1 MHPSSQNGRYAAG
14 AFNEGLAGGRA
25 SGTLSV
31 AGGYLLFESQAA
43 SIRLP
48 LSGITV
54 KTGGAGKRLI
64 FFTHPEVS
72 GWMVYTP
79 DRSILRD
86 FQLAHLPGVQQI
98 RRERLRFRLWSA
110 AAVIMVLIAVLAS
123 VYGLIKLKT
132 PLTRAVAARVPTQW
146 EEKLGDMMIAQFKQ
160 QQPFIEDKQ
169 TLDLI
174 ASIFAPL
181 SRNIPDAGYAFEL
194 HVVKNPAVNA
204 FALPGGD
211 IVVYTGLIR
220 SADSIEE
227 LLGVLAH
234 EAAHVTQQ
242 HSMRQLIGSAG
253 VFILVQAFFGD
264 VSGLLAVIVE
274 NSEWLINLK
283 YSRDYEREA
292 DDNGWRYLMAA
303 DIDPRGMITF
313 FEKLNA
319 RQTGRDRPDG
329 LKKPLEFLST
339 HPTTDERIARLKQKA
354 AKISEK
360 RNFRQFEIDMAQ
372 LKQRLPDNG
381 GSAAE
386 LGP

>member
-1 MHPSSQNGRYAAG
+1 MHPSSQHGRYAAG
-14 AFNEGLAGGRA
+14 AFNEELPGGRA
-25 SGTLSV
+25 SGTLSA

-54 KTGGAGKRLI
+54 KPGGAGKRLI
-64 FFTHPEVS
+64 FFNHPEVP
-72 GWMVYTP
+72 GWTVYTP
-79 DRSILRD
+79 DRSILTD

-98 RRERLRFRLWSA
+98 RRERRRFRLCSA
-110 AAVIMVLIAVLAS
+110 AAAMMVFIAILAS
-123 VYGLIKLKT
+123 AYGVFKLKV
-132 PLTRAVAARVPTQW
+132 PLTRAVAARVPAEW
-146 EEKLGDMMIAQFKQ
+146 EENLGDMMIAQFKK
-160 QQPFIEDKQ
+160 QQPFIEDEKP
-169 TLDLI
+169 LDLLE
-174 ASIFAPL
+174 SFFAPL
-181 SRNIPDAGYAFEL
+181 SQNIPDAGYGFAL
-194 HVVKNPAVNA
+194 HVVKNPSINA

-211 IVVYTGLIR
+211 IVLYTGLIH

-292 DDNGWRYLMAA
+292 DDTGWQYLMAA

-319 RQTGRDRPDG
+319 RQPDRDLPVG
-329 LKKPLEFLST
+329 LKKRLEFLST

-354 AKISEK
+354 AELSGKTH
-360 RNFRQFEIDMAQ
+360 FRRFEIDVDQ
-372 LKQRLPDNG
+372 LKQCLPDNG

-386 LGP
+386 LLP